1 MKKMS
6 RLLKLFEFSYAKKT
20 VIFWTEQ
27 HLKTILEHY
36 CRQKE
41 SMHKVDYALLQAS
54 RLHPECV
61 ELLLMG
67 AVYYSL
73 CKEYTR
79 LKALLELDAFANSY
93 DKIQDYLLFFEGN
106 FHFDNGNYVEAMKFY
121 ENIKD
126 ITVIPPAIYRSA
138 ECHSLLGNSSF
149 ALDYYKQYCRYGNID
164 GQEYDLVFFEMNKCW
179 AKLRNFD
186 DAVMFYEN
194 FVYDVDPFNAYAWF
208 ALSINYV
215 ALNNMREAE
224 RALLLSIAILP
235 NNSTAFFNLA
245 NIYSSEG
252 KYLRAINFYDH
263 VIHYDGEDSEVFLL
277 KGECYF
283 HLNQFDRALKCFE
296 SCLKIDDK
304 YSAGYYWTAQ
314 CYISMGNYKKA
325 LTSIKRAIKL
335 EPENAD
341 FYNLRA
347 MIYSATDN
355 EHLAYDDYLN
365 SVKLDP
371 DNVDNVVDMA
381 DFMLQTEQFD
391 VPVLY
396 LLNVGKVLSND
407 ARVPFYIGLCMF
419 FQGDFF
425 NAYQRFNEAVIISEL
440 HPNNNMVMKH
450 DNRIEPKFMNSVRS
464 SYNAILDDETV
475 RRIFKMYIVDN
486 E

>member
-20 VIFWTEQ
+20 PIFWSEQ

-41 SMHKVDYALLQAS
+41 SMPKVDYALLQAS
-54 RLHPECV
+54 RLHPECID
-61 ELLLMG
+61 LMLMG

-79 LKALLELDAFANSY
+79 LKALLELDVFVNSY
-93 DKIQDYLLFFEGN
+93 DKIRDYLLFFEGN
-106 FHFDNGNYVEAMKFY
+106 YYFDNGDFIDAVKRY

-126 ITVIPPAIYRSA
+126 ITVIPPAIYRAA
-138 ECHSLLGNSSF
+138 ECHILLGNTAF
-149 ALDYYKQYCRYGNID
+149 ALDYYKQYCKYGNID
-164 GQEYDLVFFEMNKCW
+164 GQEYDLIFFEMNKCW

-186 DAVMFYEN
+186 DAVFFFENIVYEI
-194 FVYDVDPFNAYAWF
+194 DPFNAYAWF

-224 RALLLSIAILP
+224 RALLRSIAIMP

-252 KYLRAINFYDH
+252 KYQRAIDFYDL
-263 VIHYDGEDSEVFLL
+263 VIKYDGEDSEVFLF
-277 KGECYF
+277 KGECLF
-283 HLNQFDRALKCFE
+283 HLNKLDDALKCFE
-296 SCLKIDDK
+296 SCIKTDDK
-304 YSAGYYWTAQ
+304 CSAGYYWIAQ
-314 CYISMGNYKKA
+314 CHISMLNYKKA
-325 LTSIKRAIKL
+325 LMFIKKAIKI

-347 MIYSATDN
+347 IINSFNANEKSAYED
-355 EHLAYDDYLN
+355 HLNA
-365 SVKLDP
+365 VKLDP
-371 DNVDNVVDMA
+371 NNVDNVVDMS
-381 DFMLQTEQFD
+381 DFMLQTGHFD
-391 VPVLY
+391 VPILY

-419 FQGDFF
+419 FQGDLI
-425 NAYQRFNEAVIISEL
+425 NAYERFKEAVIISEL
-440 HPNNNMVMKH
+440 HPNENMIRKP
-450 DNRIEPKFMNSVRS
+450 DNRVEPKFMHSVRATYS
-464 SYNAILDDETV
+464 AILDDEIV
-475 RRIFKMYIVDN
+475 KHILKIYIGSDD
-486 E
+486 